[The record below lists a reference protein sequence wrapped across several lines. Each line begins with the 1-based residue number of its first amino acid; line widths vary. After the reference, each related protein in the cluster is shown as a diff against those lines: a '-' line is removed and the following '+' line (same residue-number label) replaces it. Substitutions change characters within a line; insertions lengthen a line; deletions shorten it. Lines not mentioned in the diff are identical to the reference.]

1 MPFIRQHITR
11 SIALLLLL
19 AAGVLMVQMHDM
31 VHLAEDMIVSADHQ
45 EETPDTSADHKDC
58 LNCILLFAATELTT
72 SFSVFSCFST
82 SAENTPTKAYISS
95 APTAWF
101 SLRAPPAV

>member
-1 MPFIRQHITR
+1 M
-11 SIALLLLL
+11 A
-19 AAGVLMVQMHDM
+19 QMHET
-31 VHLAEDMIVSADHQ
+31 VHLMEDVIVSADHQ
-45 EETPDTSADHKDC
+45 DDTPSTDTDHEDC